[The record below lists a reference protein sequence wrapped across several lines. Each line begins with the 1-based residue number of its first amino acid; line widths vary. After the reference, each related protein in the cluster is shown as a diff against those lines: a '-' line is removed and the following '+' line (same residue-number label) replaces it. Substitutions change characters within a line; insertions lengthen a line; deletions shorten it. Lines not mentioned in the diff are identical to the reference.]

1 MEKFASGQPAENFA
15 RQRGNFS
22 HFSKDTI
29 YIGRFAMC
37 TCPPTKRWNKRRRS
51 I

>member
-22 HFSKDTI
+22 HFQLVKLYKSSLGWQAGEI
-29 YIGRFAMC
+29 LI
-37 TCPPTKRWNKRRRS
+37 
-51 I
+51 